1 MKFAIAACLGLLA
14 LASPAAADSPV
25 AIVEEVQGKVTG
37 AEFMDYLTP
46 KSVIKIGDD
55 GSVVLSYLKSCRR
68 ETISGLGT
76 VVVGTD
82 ESAVHLADLKAE
94 KTNCDSKQLNAT
106 SRETREAAA
115 AVVRSVA
122 NNTPPPTP
130 PLTLYGASPFVEA
143 KGRGKLVVERL
154 DVTGERVQVDLEG
167 RQFKGRFYDFAG
179 AGRSLTPGGLYAAT
193 FGSSK
198 IVFRVDPQAKP
209 GATPIVGRLVRME

>member
-1 MKFAIAACLGLLA
+1 MKRAVVVALLVLGSFAR
-14 LASPAAADSPV
+14 PAAADSPV

-94 KTNCDSKQLNAT
+94 KTN
-106 SRETREAAA
+106 
-115 AVVRSVA
+115 
-122 NNTPPPTP
+122 
-130 PLTLYGASPFVEA
+130 F
-143 KGRGKLVVERL
+143 
-154 DVTGERVQVDLEG
+154 
-167 RQFKGRFYDFAG
+167 
-179 AGRSLTPGGLYAAT
+179 
-193 FGSSK
+193 
-198 IVFRVDPQAKP
+198 
-209 GATPIVGRLVRME
+209 